1 MRFIPGLTSL
11 FLGVVLFSFLSAT
24 YLHLDPVEDPT
35 PIKTETFTFSSNGTK
50 YKGKVFLPASY
61 ETNTNLTAIYLV
73 DFTEQDYKVAKDEFE
88 KVVAGVRQIQGFD
101 ALVVTLEEHHD
112 IDAKP
117 QAFQEY
123 YDVFK
128 NMTSYVDGNYTN
140 NTSRTFIGRGSEAG
154 IVLMTLFFESS
165 EASVFESYIVTDPS
179 PSFTS
184 AVIQMIENEDVPK
197 SSPDKKLHFS
207 FSTSNDYN
215 LCTKLIN
222 LFEEAQYPWLKY
234 ETIEYTDSNY
244 ENTYPV
250 SFAAGIKYIFR
261 EWHYVEYSPD

>member
-1 MRFIPGLTSL
+1 LKMKPINRVLILILGLA
-11 FLGVVLFSFLSAT
+11 FLSFSSDGDENDI
-24 YLHLDPVEDPT
+24 LDPIEAT
-35 PIKTETFTFSSNGTK
+35 SSLKTETFAFSSNGVAT
-50 YKGKVFLPASY
+50 KGKIFLPASY
-61 ETNTNLTAIYLV
+61 ETNRNLPAIYLI
-73 DFTEQDYKVAKDEFE
+73 DFTEQQFKLATDEFE
-88 KVVAGVRQIQGFD
+88 KVVGGS
-101 ALVVTLEEHHD
+101 
-112 IDAKP
+112 KP
-117 QAFQEY
+117 EAFQEY
-123 YDVFK
+123 YDVFR
-128 NMTSYVDGNYTN
+128 NMTSYFDGKYTN

-154 IVLMTLFFESS
+154 IVLMTLFLEDL
-165 EASVFESYIVTDPS
+165 EASVFESFIVTDPS

-250 SFAAGIKYIFR
+250 SLGRWGLCQILRQQGVMTMNA
-261 EWHYVEYSPD
+261 

>member
-1 MRFIPGLTSL
+1 MKPINRVIILILGLA
-11 FLGVVLFSFLSAT
+11 FLSFSSDGDENDI
-24 YLHLDPVEDPT
+24 LDPIEAT
-35 PIKTETFTFSSNGTK
+35 SSLKTETFAFSSNGVAS
-50 YKGKVFLPASY
+50 KGKIFLPASY
-61 ETNTNLTAIYLV
+61 ETNRNLPAIYLI
-73 DFTEQDYKVAKDEFE
+73 DFTEQQFKLATDEFE
-88 KVVAGVRQIQGFD
+88 KVVGGVQQIQGFD
-101 ALVVTLEEHHD
+101 ALVVTLEEHLD
-112 IDAKP
+112 IDSKP
-117 QAFQEY
+117 EAFQEY
-123 YDVFK
+123 YDVFR
-128 NMTSYVDGNYTN
+128 NMTSYVDGKYTN

-165 EASVFESYIVTDPS
+165 KASVFESYIVTDPS

-222 LFEEAQYPWLKY
+222 LFEEAQYSWLKY

-250 SFAAGIKYIFR
+250 SFAAGLEYIFT
-261 EWHYVEYSPD
+261 E